1 MNSFGV
7 KSILDYSVEVDEAE
21 DAKKEEKKAWTFK
34 KVERG
39 QKGACFCSIEVII
52 GCFCK
57 IALLCN
63 WALSTNA
70 VCVFIKHILKY
81 SSYKV
86 EIPFLNVCILTF
98 SFAQGHKR
106 VSAKYE

>member
-39 QKGACFCSIEVII
+39 QKGACM
-52 GCFCK
+52 
-57 IALLCN
+57 
-63 WALSTNA
+63 
-70 VCVFIKHILKY
+70 
-81 SSYKV
+81 
-86 EIPFLNVCILTF
+86 
-98 SFAQGHKR
+98 
-106 VSAKYE
+106 